1 MPMFIV
7 IFLMLC
13 VIAQPHAH
21 VQPVTKEKKTAES
34 ATVDDKYSIL
44 FHINDAGNCS
54 AYEQLKSEPNYLQL
68 KEYCERPLPSTPSE
82 NRYLSY
88 EMILC
93 MVLYDA
99 AQRVC
104 KVGHQEFTKGIQNF
118 SGNFSCDT
126 MVEGVAEPLAE
137 NTKPWVRLFKAKF
150 RNISNCEQKC
160 MQDETISP
168 VCEYIW
174 KANTLT
180 YQAPVS
186 SAISAGKLNFVLVG

>member
-1 MPMFIV
+1 MPMFVV

-13 VIAQPHAH
+13 VIAQPYTP
-21 VQPVTKEKKTAES
+21 VQRVPNEKFAAES
-34 ATVDDKYSIL
+34 ATVDDKNTIL

-54 AYEQLKSEPNYLQL
+54 GYEHLKSEPNYPQL
-68 KEYCERPLPSTPSE
+68 KEFCERPLPGTPSE
-82 NRYLSY
+82 NGFLSY
-88 EMILC
+88 EMVLC

-126 MVEGVAEPLAE
+126 MIEGVPKPHAE
-137 NTKPWVRLFKAKF
+137 NTKPWVELFKAKF
-150 RNISNCEQKC
+150 RNISDCERTC

-180 YQAPVS
+180 YQATVS
-186 SAISAGKLNFVLVG
+186 SAFSAGKLNFVLVG